1 MVHCVSC
8 AHAYTCRQIWD
19 STAVVGS
26 DRSVMLWQLGV
37 YSGEECSMKPAVCLK
52 DFCG

>member
-1 MVHCVSC
+1 MCLV
-8 AHAYTCRQIWD
+8 AHVPTRHQIWD
-19 STAVVGS
+19 STAVVGG

-37 YSGEECSMKPAVCLK
+37 YSGEECNMKPAVCLR